1 MAKSYIASEIFFEIL
16 ANEKKFQDWN
26 ANKEEVFTDHSKKA
40 ALVGFS
46 EELTEKQKRYFAM
59 YYVQGFSIQKIAS
72 LDGINKSTVSRTLS
86 RAKSKLQKVLRYSAP
101 HLLNAG
107 CEKRNRRT

>member
-16 ANEKKFQDWN
+16 ANEKQFQDWN

-46 EELTEKQKRYFAM
+46 EELTEI
-59 YYVQGFSIQKIAS
+59 G
-72 LDGINKSTVSRTLS
+72 
-86 RAKSKLQKVLRYSAP
+86 RAHV
-101 HLLNAG
+101 
-107 CEKRNRRT
+107 